1 MKYEQ
6 ILAILDKWI
15 ANMEDEFEVLWLSGR
30 MEVLKKSIDERQSKL
45 FKTWI
50 KIPFTDKYFV
60 DDIGMLP
67 GHGWIPTAVAKDTKE
82 VTEYNRLLKEAQ
94 ALIPDMIKTREA
106 IMPEADQALKA
117 IANLPKEE
125 YDRRL
130 GDRLVKLTSYMNSA
144 DEQFKAI
151 QGITNQPKKRS
162 SWWKVGAKQ

>member
-1 MKYEQ
+1 MEYGQ

-45 FKTWI
+45 FNTWI

-67 GHGWIPTAVAKDTKE
+67 GHGWIPTAVAMDTKK

-94 ALIPDMIKTREA
+94 AFIPDMIKTREA

-117 IANLPKEE
+117 IANLPKEQ
-125 YDRRL
+125 YDRHRQR
-130 GDRLVKLTSYMNSA
+130 GPSSHQRIPTSGGQHQA
-144 DEQFKAI
+144 R
-151 QGITNQPKKRS
+151 TRQPEPPKSGVQRT
-162 SWWKVGAKQ
+162 GAPCPTD

>member
-1 MKYEQ
+1 MEYEQ

-15 ANMEDEFEVLWLSGR
+15 ASMEDELEALWWSGR
-30 MEVLKKSIDERQSKL
+30 MEVLKKSIDERQAKL
-45 FKTWI
+45 FKTWV

-67 GHGWIPTAVAKDTKE
+67 GYGWIPTAVAKDTKE

-94 ALIPDMIKTREA
+94 VFVPDMVKTREA
-106 IMPEADQALKA
+106 IIPEANQALKA
-117 IANLPKEE
+117 IANLPKEQ

-144 DEQFKAI
+144 DEQFKVI
-151 QGITNQPKKRS
+151 QGIANQQNQR
-162 SWWKVGAKQ
+162 G

>member
-1 MKYEQ
+1 
-6 ILAILDKWI
+6 
-15 ANMEDEFEVLWLSGR
+15 MEDEFEVLWLSGR

-50 KIPFTDKYFV
+50 KIPFTDKCFV

-67 GHGWIPTAVAKDTKE
+67 GHGWIPTAVAMDTKE

-94 ALIPDMIKTREA
+94 AFIPDMIKTREA

-117 IANLPKEE
+117 IANLPKEQ

-162 SWWKVGAKQ
+162 SRWKVGAKR

>member
-1 MKYEQ
+1 MEYEQ

-15 ANMEDEFEVLWLSGR
+15 SSMEDELEALWLSGR
-30 MEVLKKSIDERQSKL
+30 IEVLKKSIDERQAKL

-50 KIPFTDKYFV
+50 KIPFTGKYFV

-67 GHGWIPTAVAKDTKE
+67 GYGWIPAAVAKDTKE

-94 ALIPDMIKTREA
+94 VFVPDMVKTREA
-106 IMPEADQALKA
+106 IIPEANQALKA

-151 QGITNQPKKRS
+151 QGITDRQNQR
-162 SWWKVGAKQ
+162 G